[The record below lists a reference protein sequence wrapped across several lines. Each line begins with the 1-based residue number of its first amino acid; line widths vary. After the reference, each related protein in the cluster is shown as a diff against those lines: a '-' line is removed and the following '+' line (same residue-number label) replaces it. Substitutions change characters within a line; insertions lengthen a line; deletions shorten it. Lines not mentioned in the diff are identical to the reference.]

1 MSNNQ
6 RVLTQDPHTNEA
18 PAKVNRNK
26 KSEFMNCIPQ
36 QNAMT
41 YLWVEMAK
49 RGTTL
54 GDHPYVTS
62 DGRGGGGTVPAI

>member
-54 GDHPYVTS
+54 GERLH
-62 DGRGGGGTVPAI
+62 